1 MNIKTTVSSG
11 LWLCFLLV
19 ILAAISR
26 LVPHPPNFTPI
37 GALGLFAG
45 AYIAMRRYW
54 LMPLAALLVSDMFI
68 GFYHPA
74 TMAGVYLAFFVC
86 AVIGRRVLLEHR
98 GILRVAVTTLSASV
112 VFFIISNFGDWLSA
126 INYPL
131 TWEGLVTC
139 YVMAIPFF
147 GNTMLG
153 DLFYVALLFGSYEA
167 VKSWMAQTRSMR
179 SA

>member
-1 MNIKTTVSSG
+1 MHIKPTISAG
-11 LWLCFLLV
+11 LWFCFLL
-19 ILAAISR
+19 IMLAALSR

-54 LMPLAALLVSDMFI
+54 LVPLAALLISDLLI
-68 GFYHPA
+68 GFYHPV
-74 TMAGVYLAFFVC
+74 TMVSVYLAFIICTV
-86 AVIGRRVLLEHR
+86 VGRKVLLEKCSV
-98 GILRVAVTTLSASV
+98 LRVGATSLSASV
-112 VFFIISNFGDWLSA
+112 IFFVLSNFGDWLSG
-126 INYPL
+126 INYPV

-147 GNTMLG
+147 GNTVLG
-153 DLFYVALLFGSYEA
+153 DLFYVGLLFGTYES
-167 VKSWMAQTRSMR
+167 VRLWMDQAQDVR

>member
-1 MNIKTTVSSG
+1 MNIKPTISAG
-11 LWLCFLLV
+11 LWFCFLLV
-19 ILAAISR
+19 ILAALSR

-54 LMPLAALLVSDMFI
+54 LVPLAALLISDILI

-74 TMAGVYLAFFVC
+74 TMLSVYLAFIFC
-86 AVIGRRVLLEHR
+86 AVLGRIVLLEKR
-98 GILRVAVTTLSASV
+98 NVFRVGATTLSASV
-112 VFFIISNFGDWLSA
+112 IFFIVSNFGDWLSG
-126 INYPL
+126 INYPV

-147 GNTMLG
+147 GNTVLG
-153 DLFYVALLFGSYEA
+153 DLFYVALLFGTYE
-167 VKSWMAQTRSMR
+167 MARAWIIQSQGVHTT
-179 SA
+179 

>member
-1 MNIKTTVSSG
+1 MHIKPTISVG
-11 LWLCFLLV
+11 LWFCFLLI
-19 ILAAISR
+19 ILAALSR

-54 LMPLAALLVSDMFI
+54 LVPLAALLISDILI

-74 TMAGVYLAFFVC
+74 TMLSVYLAFIICTVL
-86 AVIGRRVLLEHR
+86 GRVVLLEKR
-98 GILRVAVTTLSASV
+98 SVFRVGATTLSASV
-112 VFFIISNFGDWLSA
+112 IFFIISNLGDWLSGV
-126 INYPL
+126 NYPL

-147 GNTMLG
+147 SNTVLG
-153 DLFYVALLFGSYEA
+153 DLFYVVLLFGTYEA
-167 VKSWMAQTRSMR
+167 ARSWIEHSQGIR